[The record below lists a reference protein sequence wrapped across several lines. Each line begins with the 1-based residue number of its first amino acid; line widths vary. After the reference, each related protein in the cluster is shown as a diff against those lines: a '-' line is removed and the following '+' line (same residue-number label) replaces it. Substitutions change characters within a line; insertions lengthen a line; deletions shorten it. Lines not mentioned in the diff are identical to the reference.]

1 MNIVITGASR
11 GIGLAAARAF
21 LQKGHAVYGI
31 DLLPA
36 HPSLSGEN
44 YTHFI
49 ADIRDPDSLPDIPD
63 VNVLFNNAG
72 MQNSEDDIDLN
83 LKGTIAATEKY
94 IKRPEN
100 LRSVLFN
107 ASASSV
113 TGKEFPLYAASKA
126 GVVGYMKNVAVRLAP
141 YGVTVNA
148 ISLGGVLTELNEPV
162 CRDEKLWSEIMRV
175 TPLKKWMTPE
185 EVADWV
191 VFLTLTNRSMS
202 GQNLLIDNGETGLND
217 TFVWPEE

>member
-11 GIGLAAARAF
+11 GIGLAAAHAF
-21 LQKGHAVYGI
+21 LEKGHAVYGI

-36 HPSLSGEN
+36 HPSFAGKA
-44 YTHFI
+44 YTHFV
-49 ADIRDPDSLPDIPD
+49 ADIRDGSSLPDLPD

-83 LKGTIAATEKY
+83 LKGTIAVTEKY
-94 IKRPEN
+94 IRHPEN

-148 ISLGGVLTELNEPV
+148 VSFGGVLTELNEPV
-162 CRDEKLWSEIMRV
+162 VRDAKLWDDIMRV

-185 EVADWV
+185 EAADWA
-191 VFLTLTNRSMS
+191 VFLTLTNKSMS

-217 TFVWPEE
+217 TFVWPDA